1 MKKEKDEILIN
12 YEGEPFYNCTTGEWL
27 IDFAPELKKEF
38 LELMSYGNRGKKAC
52 CVMAERN
59 MTYKAL
65 RPFWYI
71 DGSGKYTCIED
82 LVSEPRLS
90 YRHFSTREDL
100 QYLFYRLGQL
110 LTLHEKDNIPL
121 ETKEEAIYVAQI
133 LMRFG
138 GIDLIEEK
146 GDIFC
151 YDYNTLK
158 NFHDDYWFEHRTDF
172 FTVERLIKS
181 EKIGRLIL
189 VFISKIHWL
198 DEVVS

>member
-12 YEGEPFYNCTTGEWL
+12 YEGEPFYNLTNGKWL

-38 LELMSYGNRGKKAC
+38 LELMCFNEYGKIAC

-59 MTYKAL
+59 MTYDIMRA
-65 RPFWYI
+65 FWNI
-71 DGSGKYTCIED
+71 DGSPKYMYLRDVFDEREIYQHPYTIED
-82 LVSEPRLS
+82 MK
-90 YRHFSTREDL
+90 F
-100 QYLFYRLGQL
+100 LFYRMGQL
-110 LTLHEKDNIPL
+110 LTLHENDNIPL
-121 ETKEEAIYVAQI
+121 ETKEEAIHVAQI
-133 LMRFG
+133 LMEFG

-198 DEVVS
+198 DDVVS